1 MRQNKKQPSAT
12 DGKPASSST
21 QSLDRALGLLA
32 LVAERPVEGVSL
44 GDVVESSGLAKPT
57 AHRLLTG
64 LKHAGLVDYHPDRRR
79 FYPAFRLFQLGQSA
93 GRRFDIVHRA
103 RPFLRALADETQDTV
118 YLTIPLG
125 DRLLCVAR
133 EQGEFP
139 IKILTLAEGDER
151 PLGLGSNGIVQLA
164 AASDEECERLI
175 SAHRAELATYPK
187 FSEPLLRQ
195 YVADARNHGYAFSRG
210 FMMPEMS
217 AIAMG
222 VRGHAGELL
231 ASVSVAAL
239 TSRFEGVRFEF
250 VLRAL
255 RHKVA
260 ELQER
265 LKSDRP
271 AIHQQNLSE

>member
-1 MRQNKKQPSAT
+1 MGLLGVVAEYPLE
-12 DGKPASSST
+12 GV
-21 QSLDRALGLLA
+21 ALGDAAA
-32 LVAERPVEGVSL
+32 L
-44 GDVVESSGLAKPT
+44 SGLAKPT

-64 LKHAGLVDYHPDRRR
+64 LKNAGLVDYSPERRR
-79 FYPAFRLFQLGQSA
+79 FYPAFRLFQLGLAA

-118 YLTIPLG
+118 YLTIRKG

-164 AASDEECERLI
+164 AASDEEFERLVG
-175 SAHRAELATYPK
+175 AHRAELASYPK

-222 VRGHAGELL
+222 VKGCSGELV

-255 RHKVA
+255 RQTVA
-260 ELQER
+260 ELQECLR
-265 LKSDRP
+265 SDSP
-271 AIHQQNLSE
+271 VLHQQNFSE

>member
-1 MRQNKKQPSAT
+1 MRHKENSLSAAG
-12 DGKPASSST
+12 GKPGPSIT
-21 QSLDRALGLLA
+21 QSLDRALGLLG
-32 LVAERPVEGVSL
+32 LVAERPLDGVSL
-44 GDVVESSGLAKPT
+44 GDVAELSGLAKPT

-64 LKHAGLVDYHPDRRR
+64 LKNAGLVDYHPDRRR
-79 FYPAFRLFQLGQSA
+79 FYPAFRLFQLGQAA

-103 RPFLRALADETQDTV
+103 RPFLRALADDTQDTV
-118 YLTIPLG
+118 YLTIPKG

-175 SAHRAELATYPK
+175 STHRAELDTYPK

-222 VRGHAGELL
+222 VRGRAGELL

-255 RHKVA
+255 RQKVA
-260 ELQER
+260 ELQEC
-265 LKSDRP
+265 LSSDSP
-271 AIHQQNLSE
+271 AIFQQNFSE